1 MIAIV
6 ALEAQTPMLPLDKQ
20 GVPLTAV
27 NWLVLIG
34 AALAGY
40 LVGSIPFG
48 LLVTRAGGA
57 ADPRSI
63 GSGNIGATNVLR
75 TGRKGLAAVTL
86 LLDAGKGAAAA
97 LLFNALFPD
106 PVQSPSLPAIV
117 AGVAA
122 FVGHVCPVW
131 LRFRGGKGVATM
143 LGVALALSWPC
154 GVAFAVVWLAA
165 FFATRHSSVG
175 GMSAAVITPVVAA
188 LLLRSDLTLAFLLL
202 TLVVL
207 WKHRGNIERLLAGT
221 EPRFGSDRSAPMPLP
236 EQGADGGAA

>member
-1 MIAIV
+1 
-6 ALEAQTPMLPLDKQ
+6 MLPGPSWGLR
-20 GVPLTAV
+20 LTAV

-75 TGRKGLAAVTL
+75 TGRKGLALLTL
-86 LLDAGKGAAAA
+86 LLDSGKGAAAA
-97 LLFNALFPD
+97 LIFNALFPD
-106 PVQSPSLPAIV
+106 LQSPSLAAIV

-122 FVGHVCPVW
+122 FIGHVYPVW
-131 LRFRGGKGVATM
+131 LRFKGGKGVATM
-143 LGVALALSWPC
+143 LGVALALYWPC
-154 GVAFAVVWLAA
+154 GLAFALMWLIA

-175 GMSAAVITPVVAA
+175 GMAAAVITPVAA
-188 LLLRSDLTLAFLLL
+188 AVLLRSDLTLAFLLL
-202 TLVVL
+202 TLIVL
-207 WKHRGNIERLLAGT
+207 WKHRANIERLLAGT
-221 EPRFGSDRSAPMPLP
+221 EPRFGGAKPAPAPLP
-236 EQGADGGAA
+236 EEGADSGAA

>member
-1 MIAIV
+1 M
-6 ALEAQTPMLPLDKQ
+6 LERASWGSL
-20 GVPLTAV
+20 LTAV

-75 TGRKGLAAVTL
+75 TGRKGLAVITL

-122 FVGHVCPVW
+122 FIGHVYPVW
-131 LRFRGGKGVATM
+131 LRFKGGKGVATM
-143 LGVALALSWPC
+143 LGVALALCWPC
-154 GVAFAVVWLAA
+154 GLAFAITWLIA

-175 GMSAAVITPVVAA
+175 GMSAAVITPVAA
-188 LLLRSDLTLAFLLL
+188 AVLLRSDLTLAFLLL

-221 EPRFGSDRSAPMPLP
+221 EPRFGGAKPAPEPTP
-236 EQGADGGAA
+236 VTGQGTGTDGGAA